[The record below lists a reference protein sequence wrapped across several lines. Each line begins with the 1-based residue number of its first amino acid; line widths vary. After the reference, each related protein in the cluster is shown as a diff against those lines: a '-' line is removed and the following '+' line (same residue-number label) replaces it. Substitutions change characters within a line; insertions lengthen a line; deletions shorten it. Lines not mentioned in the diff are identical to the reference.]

1 MMDTNITQDTI
12 ILINGEGMG
21 RADPPLQHQLL
32 KTYLQLVGEIEPL
45 PAALCF
51 YADGVKMALD
61 GSPVLDELRALEE
74 RGVYIILCGTCL
86 SYFDVVDDVAVGV
99 QGGMTD
105 IIEAQWQ
112 ATKVI
117 TL

>member
-1 MMDTNITQDTI
+1 MADEDITQDTI
-12 ILINGEGMG
+12 ILITGEGMG
-21 RADPPLQHQLL
+21 RADQPLQHKLL
-32 KTYLQLVGEIEPL
+32 KTYLQLIRENESL

-51 YADGVKMALD
+51 YTDGVKMALED
-61 GSPVLDELRALEE
+61 SPVVEELRALEE

-86 SYFDVVDDVAVGV
+86 RYFDVVDEVAVGV

-105 IIEAQWQ
+105 IIEAQWR
-112 ATKVI
+112 ADKVI

>member
-1 MMDTNITQDTI
+1 MIDEDISQDTI
-12 ILINGEGMG
+12 ILITGEGMG
-21 RADPPLQHQLL
+21 RAEQHLQHKLL
-32 KTYLQLVGEIEPL
+32 KTYLQLLRENKTL

-61 GSPVLDELRALEE
+61 GSPVLEEVQALED

-86 SYFDVVDDVAVGV
+86 NYFDVVDDVAVGV

-105 IIEAQWQ
+105 IIEAQWR
-112 ATKVI
+112 ADKVI

>member
-1 MMDTNITQDTI
+1 MTDNDITQDTI
-12 ILINGEGMG
+12 ILITGEGMG
-21 RADPPLQHQLL
+21 RADKTLQHKLL
-32 KTYLQLVGEIEPL
+32 KTYLQLIRESESL

-51 YADGVKMALD
+51 YTDGVKMALAD
-61 GSPVLDELRALEE
+61 SPVVEELQALED

-86 SYFDVVDDVAVGV
+86 NYFDVVDEVAVGV

-105 IIEAQWQ
+105 IIEAQWR
-112 ATKVI
+112 ADKVI